1 MIHTPTKTPWSH
13 ASVAESGGSA
23 WAVEVTDGVFRNVLS
38 DDYRPPALPVVAA
51 KLVRL
56 ANDERTTL
64 DRVCA
69 VVEEDPILAT
79 RILRIAQSA
88 IYTRRGE
95 LHSIQQAVVRLGTE
109 QVRDIVLEDVLNMH
123 IFRCRDYQPI
133 MERLRLHSVATAHV
147 ARRLAAEVDM
157 PGQDVFLCGLLH
169 DIGIAIAL
177 LALSEQ
183 PAPRPTFEQVSD
195 ALHREHPKLSSALA
209 TMWQLPGDVHAVV
222 ASHHDISARGFP
234 DRLPAAIC
242 LSEALVNERGLS
254 IAPEAEPAFDRSSPF
269 QVAQARVELGV
280 DDALWA
286 RLGELADEVIAELL
300 EDGGARGAA

>member
-1 MIHTPTKTPWSH
+1 M
-13 ASVAESGGSA
+13 
-23 WAVEVTDGVFRNVLS
+23 EVTDGVFRNVLS

-183 PAPRPTFEQVSD
+183 PAPGRPSNGSPTRSI
-195 ALHREHPKLSSALA
+195 ASTRSSAPRSRRGGSSPA
-209 TMWQLPGDVHAVV
+209 TCTPSSPHTTN
-222 ASHHDISARGFP
+222 SA
-234 DRLPAAIC
+234 PAASRTAC
-242 LSEALVNERGLS
+242 PR
-254 IAPEAEPAFDRSSPF
+254 RSAS
-269 QVAQARVELGV
+269 AKRS
-280 DDALWA
+280 
-286 RLGELADEVIAELL
+286 
-300 EDGGARGAA
+300 